1 MNSAAA
7 EARAIDL
14 AAGYL
19 DAIRDGSLDAPGV
32 TRASYGTGER
42 MAHARAREAAEGLG
56 LEIRVDPIGTLSM
69 TLPGT
74 DRSLPAGII
83 GSHADSVPHGGNFD
97 GAAGVAMGL
106 AVAARLRHLGR
117 RLDRDLTV
125 LAIRAEE
132 MVWFP
137 ANYLGSRA
145 AFGLLPREAPD
156 TLRRADSGRSL
167 AEHMAEEGFDP
178 DFIRQGR
185 ASLDAARIA
194 WFLEPHIE
202 QGPVLVESGLP
213 AGIVTGIRGSLR
225 HRNCRAIGQDAHAG
239 GAPRR
244 SRRDAVIAAARLV
257 AGLDDLWT
265 AEEAAGA
272 DLVCTIGEFC
282 TDATRHAPTRV
293 PGEVRFTLDIR
304 SEDVATLA
312 RAEAWLAQAA
322 AEAQA
327 RHGVAMDYGPALH
340 VPPALMDPRL
350 RAALGAA
357 AAEAGI
363 PTMPIASGGGHDCA
377 TFAGQGVPSAMLFIR
392 NDGGSHNPAEAMEM
406 DDFAA
411 AFRIAAGAVERFG

>member
-1 MNSAAA
+1 MTRSA
-7 EARAIDL
+7 EARALEL
-14 AAGYL
+14 AEDYL
-19 DAIRDGSLDAPGV
+19 DAIRAGSLDAPGV
-32 TRASYGTGER
+32 TRASYGPGER
-42 MAHARAREAAEGLG
+42 LSHARAREAAEALG
-56 LEIRVDPIGTLSM
+56 LEVTVDPIGTLFM
-69 TLPGT
+69 TLPGE
-74 DRSLPAGII
+74 DRSLPAGMI

-117 RLDRDLTV
+117 RLPRDLTV

-145 AFGLLPREAPD
+145 AFGLLPAEAPD
-156 TLRRADSGRSL
+156 ALRRSDTGRTL

-185 ASLDAARIA
+185 ASLAAGRIA

-202 QGPVLVESGLP
+202 QGPELVEAGIP
-213 AGIVTGIRGSLR
+213 AAIVTGIRGSLR

-257 AGLDDLWT
+257 AGLDAFWT
-265 AEEAAGA
+265 AEEATGT
-272 DLVCTIGEFC
+272 DLVCTIGELF

-304 SEDVATLA
+304 SADVAALR
-312 RAEAWLAQAA
+312 RAQAWLAEAA
-322 AEAQA
+322 AEARA
-327 RHGVAMDYGPALH
+327 RHGVAVDYGPALH
-340 VPPALMDPRL
+340 VPPALMDARL

-357 AAEAGI
+357 AAEAGVA
-363 PTMPIASGGGHDCA
+363 TMAMASGGGHDCV

-392 NDGGSHNPAEAMEM
+392 NDGGSHNPQEAMEM
-406 DDFAA
+406 ADFAA
-411 AFRIAAGAVERFG
+411 AFRITTGAVERFG

>member
-1 MNSAAA
+1 MNPVDAEAAA
-7 EARAIDL
+7 LAL
-14 AAGYL
+14 AASYL
-19 DAIRDGSLDAPGV
+19 DAIRAGSLDEPGV
-32 TRASYGTGER
+32 TRASYGEGER
-42 MAHARAREAAEGLG
+42 LAHRLAREAAEALG
-56 LEIRVDPIGTLSM
+56 LEVAVDPIGTLSM
-69 TLPGT
+69 TLPGE
-74 DRSLPAGII
+74 DRALPAGII

-106 AVAARLRHLGR
+106 AVAARLRHLDR
-117 RLDRDLTV
+117 RLARDLTV

-145 AFGLLPREAPD
+145 ALGLLPPAAPD
-156 TLRRADSGRSL
+156 TLRRSDSGRTL

-185 ASLDAARIA
+185 ASLHPARIA

-202 QGPVLVESGLP
+202 QGPLLVEAGVP

-244 SRRDAVIAAARLV
+244 HRRDAVIAASRLV
-257 AGLDDLWT
+257 AGLDAFWT
-265 AEEAAGA
+265 AEEAAGT
-272 DLVCTIGEFC
+272 DLVCTIGEFF
-282 TDATRHAPTRV
+282 TDPTRHAPTRV

-304 SEDVATLA
+304 SAEPAALL
-312 RAEAWLAQAA
+312 RAEAWLAGAA
-322 AEAQA
+322 ASALA
-327 RHGVAMDYGPALH
+327 RQRVEIDYGPALH
-340 VPPALMDPRL
+340 VPPAAMDAGL
-350 RAALGAA
+350 RAALAAA

-363 PTMPIASGGGHDCA
+363 PTLQIASGGGHDCV

-392 NDGGSHNPAEAMEM
+392 NEGGSHNPDEAMAM
-406 DDFAA
+406 ADFAA

>member
-1 MNSAAA
+1 MTVSAA
-7 EARAIDL
+7 ETRALDL

-19 DAIRDGSLDAPGV
+19 EALRAGSLDAPGV
-32 TRASYGTGER
+32 TRASYGAGER
-42 MAHARAREAAEGLG
+42 LAHLLAREAAEALG
-56 LEIRVDPIGTLSM
+56 LEVAVDPIGTLSM
-69 TLPGT
+69 TLPGA

-117 RLDRDLTV
+117 RLPRDLTL

-156 TLRRADSGRSL
+156 TLRRSDSGRTL
-167 AEHMAEEGFDP
+167 ADHMAEEGFDP

-185 ASLDAARIA
+185 ASLRAERIA

-202 QGPVLVESGLP
+202 QGPVLVEAGLP
-213 AGIVTGIRGSLR
+213 AGLVTGIRGSLR

-244 SRRDAVIAAARLV
+244 TRRDAVIAAATLV
-257 AGLDDLWT
+257 AGLDAFWT

-272 DLVCTIGEFC
+272 DLVCTIGEFF

-312 RAEAWLAQAA
+312 RAEAWLATAA
-322 AEAQA
+322 AGAQA
-327 RHGVAMDYGPALH
+327 RHGVTIDYGPALH

-350 RAALGAA
+350 RAALAAA

-363 PTMPIASGGGHDCA
+363 ASMNIASGGGHDCA
-377 TFAGQGVPSAMLFIR
+377 TFAGQGVASAMMFIR
-392 NDGGSHNPAEAMEM
+392 NDGGSHNPEEAMEM

-411 AFRIAAGAVERFG
+411 AFRIASGAVERFG

>member
-1 MNSAAA
+1 MTRTA
-7 EARAIDL
+7 EARALDL
-14 AAGYL
+14 AESYL

-32 TRASYGTGER
+32 TRASYGPGER
-42 MAHARAREAAEGLG
+42 LSHRLAREAAEGLG
-56 LEIRVDPIGTLSM
+56 LEVRVDPIGTLFM
-69 TLPGT
+69 TLPGA
-74 DRSLPAGII
+74 DRSLPAGMI

-117 RLDRDLTV
+117 QLPRDLTV

-145 AFGLLPREAPD
+145 AFGLLAPEAPD
-156 TLRRADSGRSL
+156 TLRRSDSGRTL

-185 ASLDAARIA
+185 ASLKAERIA

-202 QGPVLVESGLP
+202 QGPELVEAGIP
-213 AGIVTGIRGSLR
+213 AAIVTGIRGSLR

-257 AGLDDLWT
+257 AGLDDFWT
-265 AEEAAGA
+265 AEEAAGT
-272 DLVCTIGEFC
+272 DLVCTIGEFF

-304 SEDVATLA
+304 SEDVAALH
-312 RAEAWLAQAA
+312 RAEAWLAGAA
-322 AEAQA
+322 SEAKT
-327 RHGVAMDYGPALH
+327 RHSVEVDYGPVLH
-340 VPPALMDPRL
+340 VAPALMDARL

-363 PTMPIASGGGHDCA
+363 ATTAMASGGGHDCA
-377 TFAGQGVPSAMLFIR
+377 TFAGQGVASAMLFIR
-392 NDGGSHNPAEAMEM
+392 NDGGSHNPQEAMEM
-406 DDFAA
+406 EDFAA

>member
-1 MNSAAA
+1 MTLTA
-7 EARAIDL
+7 EARAL
-14 AAGYL
+14 EVAESYL
-19 DAIRDGSLDAPGV
+19 GAIREGSLDAPGV
-32 TRASYGTGER
+32 TRASYGPGER
-42 MAHARAREAAEGLG
+42 MSHRLAREAAEALG
-56 LEIRVDPIGTLSM
+56 LEVHVDPIGTLFM
-69 TLPGT
+69 TLPGA
-74 DRSLPAGII
+74 DRSLPTGII

-117 RLDRDLTV
+117 RLPRDLTV

-145 AFGLLPREAPD
+145 AFGLLPLEAPD
-156 TLRRADSGRSL
+156 TLRRSDTGRTLAD
-167 AEHMAEEGFDP
+167 HMSEEGFDP
-178 DFIRQGR
+178 DFIRDGF
-185 ASLDAARIA
+185 ASLAAHRIA

-202 QGPVLVESGLP
+202 QGPELVEAGIP
-213 AGIVTGIRGSLR
+213 AAIVTGIRGSLR

-257 AGLDDLWT
+257 AGLDEFWT
-265 AEEAAGA
+265 AEEAAGT
-272 DLVCTIGEFC
+272 DLVCTIGEFF
-282 TDATRHAPTRV
+282 TDSTRHAPTRV

-304 SEDVATLA
+304 SEDVAALE
-312 RAEAWLAQAA
+312 RAEAWLAGAA
-322 AEAQA
+322 AEAKA
-327 RHGVAMDYGPALH
+327 RHGVEVDFGPALH
-340 VPPALMDPRL
+340 VPPALMDARL

-357 AAEAGI
+357 AAEAGVA
-363 PTMPIASGGGHDCA
+363 TMAMASGGGHDCA
-377 TFAGQGVPSAMLFIR
+377 TFASQGVASAMLFIR
-392 NDGGSHNPAEAMEM
+392 NDGGSHNPREAMEM